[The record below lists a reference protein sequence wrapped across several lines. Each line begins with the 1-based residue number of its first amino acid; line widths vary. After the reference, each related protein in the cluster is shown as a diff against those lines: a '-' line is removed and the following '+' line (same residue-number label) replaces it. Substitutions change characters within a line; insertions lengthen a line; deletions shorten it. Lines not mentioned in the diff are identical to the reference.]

1 MEKTQLEELLSK
13 MSLEDKIAQL
23 LQISGGYYEE
33 DDMLTGPAN
42 LYSITEKVVYNLGS
56 VINTIG
62 ARQTKS
68 VQKRYLEHSNHKI
81 PLLFMADII
90 NGLKTIFPIPLGLAC
105 SFDMVLIK
113 KTAETAAREAAVSG
127 QHVTFSPMVD
137 LVRDARW
144 GRVLESSGEDTF
156 LNCQY
161 ASAMVEGYQG
171 ESFDSG
177 ENIAACV
184 KHFAAYGAAVAGR
197 EYNTVDMSERVLRED
212 YLPAYKAAVDAGC
225 EMVMTSFNVVDGI
238 PASANKKLLK
248 DILRGEWG
256 FDKVII
262 SDASAIQEI
271 VAHGVAEDEK
281 EAARLAIEASV
292 DIDMMSPVYVN
303 HLKELIEEGSI
314 SEQAIDKAV
323 LRILELKNKFG
334 LFEHPFGAADEEKE
348 KQVILCKEHRTLAR
362 EAAAKACVLLKN
374 EGFLPLG
381 ETKKIALIGPY
392 ADNKDLLGIWAVH
405 GNREDTVTLKTAME
419 ERLPKELLK
428 TAKGS
433 KIVEDTKRI
442 QSFGSIFELEEDY
455 SDKEVLQKEAMEAA
469 KEADCIVL
477 ALGEHFL
484 QGGEGGS
491 RGDITIPEPQIQLY
505 RSLKTLGKPIA
516 VLLFNGRPLDL
527 SAIEDADAVLECW
540 FPGTEGGH
548 GIADVLFGTVN
559 PSGKLTMSFPYCTGQ
574 VPVYYNEL
582 KTGRPYK
589 KEFENTR
596 FGSKYTDIPN
606 EPRYPF
612 GYGLSYTTF
621 TYHNLQLDKNQLNKR
636 DCIHATV
643 EVENTGAYDGEETV
657 QLYIQDCVGSA
668 ARPVKELKGFQ
679 KVFLKKGEKKQI
691 AFEIKEE
698 MLRFY
703 TASMEYKSE
712 KGRFL
717 IFVGTNSS
725 DCIMCEFELKE

>member
-1 MEKTQLEELLSK
+1 MEKKQLEELMSN

-33 DDMLTGPAN
+33 DDMLTGPTN
-42 LYSITEKVVYNLGS
+42 LYGITEEVVYNLGS

-62 ARQTKS
+62 AKQTKN
-68 VQKRYLEHSNHKI
+68 VQERYLEHSKHKI

-105 SFDMVLIK
+105 SFDMDLVK
-113 KTAETAAREAAVSG
+113 KTAKTAAKEAAVSG

-144 GRVLESSGEDTF
+144 GRVMESSGEDTF
-156 LNCQY
+156 LNSQY
-161 ASAMVEGYQG
+161 AKAMVEGYQG
-171 ESFDSG
+171 ETLDSG

-184 KHFAAYGAAVAGR
+184 KHFAAYGAAEAGR
-197 EYNTVDMSERVLRED
+197 EYNTVDMSERVLRES
-212 YLPAYKAAVDAGC
+212 YLPAYEAAVKAGC
-225 EMVMTSFNVVDGI
+225 QLVMTSFNVVDGI

-248 DILRGEWG
+248 DILRTEWG

-262 SDASAIQEI
+262 SDASAVQEI

-281 EAARLAIEASV
+281 EAARLAMEAGV

-303 HLKELIEEGSI
+303 HLKKLVEEGI
-314 SEQAIDKAV
+314 IKELAIDEAV
-323 LRILELKNKFG
+323 FRILELKNKFG
-334 LFEHPFGAADEEKE
+334 LFEHPLGTADEEKE
-348 KQVILCKEHRTLAR
+348 KQVILCKNHRILAR

-374 EGFLPLG
+374 EHVLPLKAD
-381 ETKKIALIGPY
+381 KKIALIGPY

-419 ERLPKELLK
+419 ERLSKDFLK
-428 TAKGS
+428 VSKGS

-442 QSFGSIFELEEDY
+442 QSFGSIFELEEDN
-455 SDKEVLQKEAMEAA
+455 SDSEALLKEAKENA
-469 KEADCIVL
+469 KEADVIVL

-484 QGGEGGS
+484 QSGEGGS
-491 RGDITIPEPQIQLY
+491 RGDITIPKPQIHLY
-505 RSLKTLGKPIA
+505 ETLKSLGKPVV
-516 VLLFNGRPLDL
+516 VLLFSGRPLDI
-527 SAIEDADAVLECW
+527 SAIEDADAILQCW

-548 GIADVLFGTVN
+548 GISDVLFGHVN

-621 TYHNLQLDKNQLNKR
+621 SYSNLKLDKKKLGKK
-636 DCIHATV
+636 DSICVSI
-643 EVENTGAYDGEETV
+643 EIENTGDYDGEETV
-657 QLYIQDCVGSA
+657 QLYIQDCVGSV

-679 KVFLKKGEKKQI
+679 KIQLKKGEKKQI
-691 AFEIKEE
+691 KFVINEE
-698 MLRFY
+698 MLCFY
-703 TASMEYKSE
+703 TASMEYCSE
-712 KGRFL
+712 KGKFL
-717 IFVGTNSS
+717 VFIGKNSS
-725 DCIMCEFELKE
+725 DCLMEEFELTD